1 VALNHLAENA
11 CLAVHA
17 IITSPSLAVYEG
29 QKVPLE
35 LIQKLLSLIE
45 CVRGECVVL
54 TVPGSDLLF
63 GRILSEINLL
73 VQKQISHSR
82 VQPVIIHNIDLCR
95 VQQYQKRLKNALSPF
110 TVIFVSFMD
119 SHVVCEL
126 CS

>member
-1 VALNHLAENA
+1 MSSCSCHYHNF
-11 CLAVHA
+11 
-17 IITSPSLAVYEG
+17 TSPSLVIYEG

-45 CVRGECVVL
+45 CMRGECVVL
-54 TVPGSDLLF
+54 TVLGSDLLF

-73 VQKQISHSR
+73 VQEQISHSR

-110 TVIFVSFMD
+110 TVNFVSFMD

-126 CS
+126 YS